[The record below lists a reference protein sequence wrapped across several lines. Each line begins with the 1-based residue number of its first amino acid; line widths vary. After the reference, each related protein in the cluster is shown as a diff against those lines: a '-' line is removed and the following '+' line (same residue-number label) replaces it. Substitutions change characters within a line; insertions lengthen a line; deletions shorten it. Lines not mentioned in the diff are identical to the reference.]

1 MKYNKSLILSAF
13 TASMFFSCATLK
25 VTNAPIKDL
34 SGVAAKQAELTEK
47 EKHTWGHLDVLTDS
61 LPGMSVEKTYAEIIK
76 DNKGKTVIV
85 AVIDSGIDIDH
96 EDLNDVVWVNTKEIP
111 GNGIDDDKNGYVDD
125 IHGWNFLGDAYDE
138 QLEYIRLLKS
148 GVDFDRKKRLKQNMT
163 KTSIELNKIKQ
174 DTKVF

>member
-1 MKYNKSLILSAF
+1 MKYNKSLILSAV

-25 VTNAPIKDL
+25 VTNTPIKDL
-34 SGVAAKQAELTEK
+34 SGVAAKQGELTEK

-96 EDLNDVVWVNTKEIP
+96 EDLNDVVWVN
-111 GNGIDDDKNGYVDD
+111 Y
-125 IHGWNFLGDAYDE
+125 
-138 QLEYIRLLKS
+138 
-148 GVDFDRKKRLKQNMT
+148 KR
-163 KTSIELNKIKQ
+163 SAW
-174 DTKVF
+174 